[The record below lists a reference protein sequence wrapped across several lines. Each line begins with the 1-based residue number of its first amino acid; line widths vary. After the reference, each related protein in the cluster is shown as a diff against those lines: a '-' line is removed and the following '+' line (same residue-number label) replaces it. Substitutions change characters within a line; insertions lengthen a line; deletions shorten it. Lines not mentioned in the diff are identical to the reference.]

1 MTDVPATKTRTPIPF
16 ATGTPE
22 HAEETKRRAR
32 ENWSAKKHIYRPPE
46 EERELGTA
54 PVLPRGLPITWN
66 VPADLHDVL
75 GESLTLTDNWSTWP
89 MYHVRRQGDL
99 SKTTMAQYKS
109 YYYSLPQ
116 RDIFD
121 VVRVIK
127 TYNTAKQN
135 MMAKAGL
142 SYVCQNLY
150 ETLYERQR
158 KGLAGTAYYKGELLK
173 MMVFA
178 HLSKTTK
185 KASYEAH
192 SSQEAS
198 GERLE
203 ATVPWNDWT
212 ELARRFVR
220 ALTNKSDMNDRDRQE
235 ALVVAVYS
243 MIPPVRLDWND
254 IEVIRSK
261 GDAHLRTLKGQVGKN
276 ILYLAPKNAVVYWG
290 EFKNSASFGSD
301 LPLRQELGSPMARVL
316 NKCIPKSDTRLHPL
330 KIPNFSSYLT
340 GLAEQITGKA
350 FSNRLMRSSYIRW
363 WHDNNSANG
372 VNVEATKAVM
382 TLLHQTNMEVH
393 LAYHK
398 THTSADTNQNE

>member
-32 ENWSAKKHIYRPPE
+32 ENWSAKKHIYRPAE

-290 EFKNSASFGSD
+290 EFKNSTSFGSD

-393 LAYHK
+393 LSYHK
-398 THTSADTNQNE
+398 THTAADTNQNE